1 MAFSIKCSLVRLS
14 IAFPPVPP
22 LHYYSGSQLVARLV
36 TFGLN
41 LITTR
46 FLTPAAYGVAAV
58 QFHLLN
64 TIILFLSR
72 EGFRRGCLRADPSDP
87 KATSKVIGVS
97 LLTIPIGF
105 FLSLVI
111 CGGVLLRSSSQ
122 DPSYRFSILLQG
134 AAALLELLSEPAYN
148 LATVRLWFGMRV
160 GGEAAANIGKAVVTL
175 TCLQHGIPPVLAFS
189 YGQIAFAGS
198 LLVIYAVC
206 FALRSPGRLRVL
218 PEAHLDNEIIRISS
232 TFALQA
238 GGKLLLA
245 EGSKAALAVATPLQ
259 EQGVYGL
266 VTNLG
271 SLVVRTI
278 FQPFEEIA
286 FVAFSR
292 PIGSDVASL
301 HERAVLLSSLCRGI
315 SLLGAVAAAFGPA
328 FSHLALLILYGQRWV
343 NSGAPTALA
352 LYSAYVAL
360 LAVNGILEAFVHAVA
375 DGRGLRRAN
384 IALAVLSLLHIAL
397 STVAVKSG
405 GAVGLLLADGAN
417 MALRIAYC
425 LQFCAS
431 FFKGIGG
438 MQVWKL
444 LPSMQTLGVL
454 GVSFIATQVSQLVFM
469 PEGSFLADWVRDAW
483 PVSPLLLV
491 GPGLLTPGMRASAH
505 VGIGVAC
512 LASVSIAVYSGER
525 DAVQKLLKIK
535 SKPVVKKE

>member
-1 MAFSIKCSLVRLS
+1 
-14 IAFPPVPP
+14 
-22 LHYYSGSQLVARLV
+22 
-36 TFGLN
+36 
-41 LITTR
+41 
-46 FLTPAAYGVAAV
+46 
-58 QFHLLN
+58 
-64 TIILFLSR
+64 
-72 EGFRRGCLRADPSDP
+72 
-87 KATSKVIGVS
+87 
-97 LLTIPIGF
+97 
-105 FLSLVI
+105 
-111 CGGVLLRSSSQ
+111 
-122 DPSYRFSILLQG
+122 
-134 AAALLELLSEPAYN
+134 
-148 LATVRLWFGMRV
+148 
-160 GGEAAANIGKAVVTL
+160 
-175 TCLQHGIPPVLAFS
+175 
-189 YGQIAFAGS
+189 
-198 LLVIYAVC
+198 
-206 FALRSPGRLRVL
+206 
-218 PEAHLDNEIIRISS
+218 
-232 TFALQA
+232 
-238 GGKLLLA
+238 
-245 EGSKAALAVATPLQ
+245 
-259 EQGVYGL
+259 
-266 VTNLG
+266 
-271 SLVVRTI
+271 
-278 FQPFEEIA
+278 
-286 FVAFSR
+286 
-292 PIGSDVASL
+292 
-301 HERAVLLSSLCRGI
+301 
-315 SLLGAVAAAFGPA
+315 
-328 FSHLALLILYGQRWV
+328 LILYGQRWV

-525 DAVQKLLKIK
+525 DVVQKLLKIK